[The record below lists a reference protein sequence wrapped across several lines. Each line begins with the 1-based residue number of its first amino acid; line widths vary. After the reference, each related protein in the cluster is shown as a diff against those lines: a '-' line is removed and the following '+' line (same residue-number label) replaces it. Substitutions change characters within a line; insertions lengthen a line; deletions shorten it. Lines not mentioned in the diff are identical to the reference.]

1 MLTLYRGSGASDF
14 NTDGPQLPVTDT
26 KRYIG
31 NAASLLTARGKTS
44 AAKYLQTIPFGII
57 NSFNF
62 FNDDFN
68 ILFAVVPLPT
78 YESLRQLSD
87 TAEGKHAFR
96 AIAETI
102 SEIGPYIRFVAVE
115 LQMEPAQPE
124 VTLTP
129 DEQERA
135 LKPIDVKTLVNRY
148 IGVHQ
153 GYLGDF
159 SYQKHRD
166 FYTDLGLDINPD
178 VISGTTKERFTKI
191 LSESN
196 PSVQAKIL
204 EGILNLYPVGSSDL
218 RTAERGHQIHGW
230 ITRLR
235 GTSPVATPRPSITSD
250 VVERA
255 LNDAETLIEKH
266 DATSGIDRVH
276 TAFHGF
282 LQAVCNASSIPF
294 SKDANMP
301 ALLAAIRDNHPMFAV
316 KGPRDEEITR
326 VIRSLGTIIDALNTI
341 RNRASIAHPNPEL
354 LGATE
359 AMLMV
364 NVVRSLLHYLDTKLN
379 EQTDYST

>member
-1 MLTLYRGSGASDF
+1 VLTLYRGSGASDF
-14 NTDGPQLPVTDT
+14 NVDGSQLPVSDT
-26 KRYIG
+26 KRYICNSTSLLNARG
-31 NAASLLTARGKTS
+31 NAS
-44 AAKYLQTIPFGII
+44 AARYLETIPFGIF

-68 ILFAVVPLPT
+68 ILFAVVPLST
-78 YESLRQLSD
+78 YESLRELRD
-87 TAEGKHAFR
+87 TVEGKHLFR

-124 VTLTP
+124 PAFTP
-129 DEQERA
+129 DEQARA
-135 LKPIDVKTLVNRY
+135 LKPIEVKTLVNLY

-178 VISGTTKERFTKI
+178 AISGTTKDRFTKI
-191 LSESN
+191 ISESS

-235 GTSPVATPRPSITSD
+235 GTSPVTTPRPSITSD

-255 LNDAETLIEKH
+255 LSDAETLIERH
-266 DATSGIDRVH
+266 DATSGVDRVH

-282 LQAVCNASSIPF
+282 LQAVCNASSISI

-301 ALLAAIRDNHPMFAV
+301 ALLAAIRDNHPKFAV

-326 VIRSLGTIIDALNTI
+326 VIRSMGTIVDALNTI

-354 LGATE
+354 LGASE

-379 EQTDYST
+379 